1 MQTVLN
7 MNSSI
12 DVMHQ
17 TIKKIILRFS
27 EQTKEDRIYRKARE
41 LFFCQRFKDVLTLT
55 LKQDG
60 SVPCI
65 CLAMLGFQAIIW
77 YYRHNSFPFLSRPKL
92 CPLFL
97 KREKL
102 QVIQGLCCL
111 QMSLVQSIS
120 QQRHCQLTGRIS
132 FYQNRPVGPSLF
144 V

>member
-1 MQTVLN
+1 
-7 MNSSI
+7 MNSSV

-60 SVPCI
+60 LVPCI

-92 CPLFL
+92 CPIFL

-111 QMSLVQSIS
+111 HCLGSEHFTAKTLPTDWQNFLLLEQVCCSILVCPTVQ
-120 QQRHCQLTGRIS
+120 
-132 FYQNRPVGPSLF
+132 FFN
-144 V
+144 